1 MEFNPIDEVLTMLTN
16 MQVSDLLSAC
26 PESLREELI
35 ELLLRMAEHIVY
47 QE

>member
-1 MEFNPIDEVLTMLTN
+1 MEFNPIDEALTMLTS
-16 MQVSDLLSAC
+16 MQVSELLTAC

-35 ELLLRMAEHIVY
+35 ELLLRLAEHIVY